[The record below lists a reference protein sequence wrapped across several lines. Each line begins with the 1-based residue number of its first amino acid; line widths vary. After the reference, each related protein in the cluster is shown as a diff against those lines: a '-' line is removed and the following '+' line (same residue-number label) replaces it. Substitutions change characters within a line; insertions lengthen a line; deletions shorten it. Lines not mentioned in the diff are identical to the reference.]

1 MQVTLEQNSVGVSLG
16 TTLFKASFGLGGSA
30 GLSAYQIWKGQGNVG
45 GEQDFLDSLKPETS
59 STGQTVEVQGALNA
73 SEDPDT
79 ENPYMTTS
87 ATESS
92 ITTQRVDYDAL
103 VAATLSI

>member
-1 MQVTLEQNSVGVSLG
+1 MQVTLEQNSVGVAIG

-30 GLSAYQIWKGQGNVG
+30 GLSAYQIWIGQGNTG
-45 GEQDFLDSLKPETS
+45 DEQDFLDSLKPDAA
-59 STGQTVEVQGALNA
+59 STGQTPGVQAALNNA
-73 SEDPDT
+73 ENPAT
-79 ENPYMTTS
+79 ENPLMTDS